1 MNKFGIIHIVLVFL
15 LMLSYLFSSAQDD
28 QVVTIKGE
36 TLTGTLKPLAF
47 GPDKKIQV
55 TGADKKKT
63 TVPLLHVKYYTFKGE
78 TYRPVK
84 GPQGYTF
91 MKVLKDGYATLY
103 AFQME
108 NQTSYDGRFLQKKD
122 GESTEIPNLSFKKI
136 MTRFLDDCEEVSAK
150 VESGV
155 LSKKDLDLII
165 DEYNQCIE
173 QRTQVREKAVAT
185 RVEQVK
191 KISSWDVLEEK
202 VKAYPAFEG
211 KDTALEMITDIKNKI
226 ARSEKVPNFV
236 INGLKSSLTQQDL
249 QEALTNALK
258 DLE

>member
-1 MNKFGIIHIVLVFL
+1 MNKFGIIHIVLFFL
-15 LMLSYLFSSAQDD
+15 LMLSYLFSSGQGD

-55 TGADKKKT
+55 TSADKKKT
-63 TVPLLHVKYYTFKGE
+63 TVPLLQVKYYTFKGD

-91 MKVLKDGYATLY
+91 MKVVKDGYVTLY
-103 AFQME
+103 AFQQE
-108 NQTSYDGRFLQKKD
+108 NQTSYDGRFLVKKD

-150 VESGV
+150 VENGM
-155 LSKKDLDLII
+155 LSKKDLDVII

-173 QRTQVREKAVAT
+173 QRTQAREKAVAT
-185 RVEQVK
+185 RVEAVK

-202 VKAYPAFEG
+202 VKTYETFEG
-211 KDTALEMITDIKNKI
+211 KESTLEMITEIKNKI
-226 ARSEKVPNFV
+226 ARGEKVPNFLTS
-236 INGLKSSLTQQDL
+236 GLKSSITQPDL
-249 QEALTNALK
+249 QEALNNAIK

>member
-15 LMLSYLFSSAQDD
+15 LMLTYLFSSAQGD

-55 TGADKKKT
+55 TDADKKKT
-63 TVPLLHVKYYTFKGE
+63 TVPLLQVKYYTFKGD

-108 NQTSYDGRFLQKKD
+108 NQTSYDGRFLVKKD

-150 VESGV
+150 VDNGV
-155 LSKKDLDLII
+155 LSKKDIDQII

-173 QRTQVREKAVAT
+173 QRTAAREKAVAT
-185 RVEQVK
+185 RVEAVK
-191 KISSWDVLEEK
+191 KISTWDVLEEK
-202 VKAYPAFEG
+202 VKGYPAFEG
-211 KDTALEMITDIKNKI
+211 KESALEMITEIKNKI
-226 ARSEKVPNFV
+226 ARGEKVPNFLTS
-236 INGLKSSLTQQDL
+236 GLKSSLTQQDL